1 MNNSFNKEGHT
12 ALTRASYCS
21 DYKCIDILLAAGAD
35 VNLRNKDGHTALHLS
50 IFDPTDC
57 SVKCIRRLLRAGSH
71 INQSFSD
78 AISNYQNALGIML
91 DYESRSDTDIDTLMF
106 LHAAGETLD
115 GTDVDKIPEGL
126 TFEEERLQLKHMCRE
141 AIRKQ
146 LLKLD
151 PHQHLFGRI
160 PELGLPSIVTEYL
173 LFNQSLDDDSD
184 DEEEE
189 EEEDDDDNDDGDED
203 SDDDEDKMFVR
214 KYKEV
219 LEQRQKQ

>member
-1 MNNSFNKEGHT
+1 M
-12 ALTRASYCS
+12 
-21 DYKCIDILLAAGAD
+21 
-35 VNLRNKDGHTALHLS
+35 NLRNKDGHTALHLS

-91 DYESRSDTDIDTLMF
+91 DYESRTNTDIDTLMF
-106 LHAAGETLD
+106 LYAAGETLD
-115 GTDVDKIPEGL
+115 GTEEDKIPEEL
-126 TFEEERLQLKHMCRE
+126 KFKEEKLELKHICRE
-141 AIRKQ
+141 AIRKH

-160 PELGLPSIVTEYL
+160 PQLGLPSIVTEYL

-189 EEEDDDDNDDGDED
+189 EEEDDDDDDDDDDED

-219 LEQRQKQ
+219 LERRQKQSE